1 MAFMLPFQTKLFI
14 GQIISFMQWLVLI
27 VLMIYDLH
35 IPVFLFIKSFPRC
48 LCDCTMTSSLTRN
61 TLCNYTMT
69 NSLASHTLC
78 NCTMTSPLAR
88 QCWQAAQS
96 SVGGDEM
103 VSSLAKRETARWW
116 KECWLFSRHIS
127 STWCGKVVWLSSWV
141 TYWGL
146 QKIVWGP
153 AR

>member
-1 MAFMLPFQTKLFI
+1 MAFMVPFQTKLFI

-35 IPVFLFIKSFPRC
+35 IPVFLFIKSFPGC
-48 LCDCTMTSSLTRN
+48 LCNCTMTSSLTSHTLCNCTMTSSLTRN

-88 QCWQAAQS
+88 QCWQAALS

-116 KECWLFSRHIS
+116 KEC
-127 STWCGKVVWLSSWV
+127 
-141 TYWGL
+141 
-146 QKIVWGP
+146 
-153 AR
+153 